1 MKFSYPAIFIKSEDS
16 DCYNVIF
23 PKLIGACTFGDDF
36 EDAVNMAEDALK
48 YMAEINY
55 DDCLYKEKPTN
66 QEINNWYKDGIIK
79 EICVEYDENFIKNME
94 NYASTDD
101 GQVVDIIE
109 SQMECLKNFDYK
121 DSMKIKS
128 YIDTA
133 IKFSNILIEKNQSLK
148 AVKLL
153 KSVKDKTKDCFIS
166 FDYTERYIYQQ
177 KLEIKLAQI
186 LFSLKDYENAKSA
199 FEKVVR
205 NVKGNPCT
213 NPDLYGKNVLL
224 ILPYAYLNLAK
235 IYENLKDYQNANI
248 NLNLS
253 LESLQD
259 LNVST
264 KEYFDMFK
272 EVCKMI
278 EKNKKN
284 V

>member
-1 MKFSYPAIFIKSEDS
+1 MKFSYPAVFIKSEDS

-23 PKLIGACTFGDDF
+23 PKLIGACTFGEDF

-55 DDCLYKEKPTN
+55 DDCLHKETPTN
-66 QEINNWYKDGIIK
+66 QEINNWYNDGIIK
-79 EICVEYDENFIKNME
+79 EICVEYDENFIKSME
-94 NYASTDD
+94 NYESTDN

-109 SQMECLKNFDYK
+109 SQMECLKNFDYN

-133 IKFSNILIEKNQSLK
+133 IKFSNMLIEKNQSLK
-148 AVKLL
+148 AAKLL
-153 KSVKDKTKDCFIS
+153 KSVITEIKDCFIS
-166 FDYTERYIYQQ
+166 SDYTENYIYQQ

-186 LFSLKDYENAKSA
+186 LFSLKDYENAKVA
-199 FEKVVR
+199 FEKVVS
-205 NVKGNPCT
+205 NVKKYPCIK
-213 NPDLYGKNVLL
+213 PDLYGKNVLL
-224 ILPYAYLNLAK
+224 ILPYAYLNLAQ
-235 IYENLKDYQNANI
+235 IYENVKDYENANL

-272 EVCKMI
+272 EVCEMI
-278 EKNKKN
+278 EKNKTN